1 MKRILVSAALF
12 GAATAVAA
20 DDRPLTQQDLNH
32 GYAQVH
38 AGLKQLGRGG
48 KLLLVKQESDA
59 VDEVVGGIA
68 RRMDELAEG
77 LDRLDR
83 EDERLR
89 LDEDGEAAIER
100 LQDKAIMADRFATM
114 KPLSGKTGRA
124 FERELLLS
132 YLSGMHQ
139 LRFLASTLDEQDADA
154 RRSAYLAK
162 AVREI
167 DRSRDDV
174 QKLLERDYFR

>member
-1 MKRILVSAALF
+1 MKWILGCAALF
-12 GAATAVAA
+12 GAATALAG
-20 DDRPLTQQDLNH
+20 DRPLTQQDLNH

-59 VDEVVGGIA
+59 LDEVIGGVA
-68 RRMDELAEG
+68 GRMDELAEG

-114 KPLSGKTGRA
+114 KPVSGKTGRA

-139 LRFLASTLDEQDADA
+139 LRFLASTLDEQDADR
-154 RRSAYLAK
+154 RRSAYLAQ

-174 QKLLERDYFR
+174 QKLLEREYFR